1 MQAFPLVLISPR
13 ASLGLN
19 FLLPV
24 SSVLWLFRFEF
35 PNFAYSVLCLW
46 RFIPGFLCLL
56 SSVDLYL
63 WTCLAPSVFVW
74 LCLLCVM
81 YVCLPVTVCVCS
93 SQKAL
98 FCLYWTAQRTS
109 HREWME
115 NFAEIFNRVF
125 FKNRGSSNWLQLIPN
140 DPLNKQYFK
149 HHCLSANILKWMFLI
164 YNRF

>member
-56 SSVDLYL
+56 SSVDPYM
-63 WTCLAPSVFVW
+63 WICLSLSVFLW

-115 NFAEIFNRVF
+115 NFTEIFNRVF
-125 FKNRGSSNWLQLIPN
+125 FLKKKKQGIKLLAPTDSKWPTEQAVLQTSLFIR
-140 DPLNKQYFK
+140 QYP
-149 HHCLSANILKWMFLI
+149 
-164 YNRF
+164 